1 MAPGLNF
8 LELVASGLYS
18 RNNSSEFP
26 LPALTDLPELVGF
39 FSYSRDDDSDSEGGL
54 TLLRRRIQSELRG
67 QLGRSEKTLRLFQDA
82 EAIPPGSLWEG
93 EISGAIEQSAF
104 FIPIISPRVV
114 QSEHCGVEFRKF
126 LDREKALGRTDLIFP
141 ILYIDVPE
149 LHEDHVWRNHPT
161 LNVIGA
167 RQYVNWCDF
176 RFELDGPQVRR
187 AIAQFCTKIGA
198 TLRRNIKPVEQSL
211 APPRMAPLSVQA
223 PAPAT
228 PAPIPKPASAP
239 PKEAPLPDPVAV
251 VDLIEQP
258 IVRSKWRFSFS
269 RVGLAGLCG
278 IALML
283 QGLITLLGLWGSNP
297 LGIEIVLVIMTGS
310 SLVVGTRVQ
319 RDQSAQSLRLA
330 LYTSLIG
337 LLLCFVLLAGVLLGH
352 LVPAITELIAPSG
365 IVLFAISAVFA
376 GVERR
381 KAVGVDRYS
390 GASTAS
396 PTSTIT
402 PRKSDGH
409 FGAPDFALSLAL
421 LLVVPALITIVVAY
435 FVAARVVS
443 VDHSMVTMEN
453 YISYLYNVFAYGVF
467 DADFLKV
474 FKALN
479 FFILT
484 QLLQILM
491 GIILFTR
498 GYSKNFRTTL
508 FCMGAA
514 NVISSFLTFALLY
527 RFQTPM
533 IYIIPSTAA
542 FVVALIACMW
552 SVWVGG
558 LKII

>member
-1 MAPGLNF
+1 
-8 LELVASGLYS
+8 
-18 RNNSSEFP
+18 
-26 LPALTDLPELVGF
+26 
-39 FSYSRDDDSDSEGGL
+39 
-54 TLLRRRIQSELRG
+54 
-67 QLGRSEKTLRLFQDA
+67 
-82 EAIPPGSLWEG
+82 
-93 EISGAIEQSAF
+93 
-104 FIPIISPRVV
+104 
-114 QSEHCGVEFRKF
+114 
-126 LDREKALGRTDLIFP
+126 
-141 ILYIDVPE
+141 
-149 LHEDHVWRNHPT
+149 
-161 LNVIGA
+161 
-167 RQYVNWCDF
+167 
-176 RFELDGPQVRR
+176 
-187 AIAQFCTKIGA
+187 
-198 TLRRNIKPVEQSL
+198 
-211 APPRMAPLSVQA
+211 
-223 PAPAT
+223 
-228 PAPIPKPASAP
+228 
-239 PKEAPLPDPVAV
+239 
-251 VDLIEQP
+251 
-258 IVRSKWRFSFS
+258 
-269 RVGLAGLCG
+269 LAGLCG

-310 SLVVGTRVQ
+310 SLVVGFRVQ

-352 LVPAITELIAPSG
+352 LVPAINELIAPSG
-365 IVLFAISAVFA
+365 IVLFAISAVLA

-381 KAVGVDRYS
+381 KRVRVDRYS
-390 GASTAS
+390 GASTAP
-396 PTSTIT
+396 PTPTVTT

-409 FGAPDFALSLAL
+409 FGTPDFALSLAL

-498 GYSKNFRTTL
+498 GYSKNFRITL

-533 IYIIPSTAA
+533 IYIIP
-542 FVVALIACMW
+542 C
-552 SVWVGG
+552 
-558 LKII
+558 